1 MKLYDIFK
9 TWDIW
14 ILYHIFNNDLHLLIS
29 ENAEQRLLDLGSNI
43 KEKHIMGFFS
53 IFFKKIQ
60 NPKKFLKCWMSS
72 MLIQK

>member
-14 ILYHIFNNDLHLLIS
+14 ILYHIFNNDLHLPIS

-53 IFFKKIQ
+53 IFFQK
-60 NPKKFLKCWMSS
+60 NPKS
-72 MLIQK
+72 